1 MEATSNNELRNAIWQ
16 ALAAV
21 PAGKVVTYGQLAALS
36 GLPGYA
42 RFVGSS
48 LKKLPKDTS
57 LPWFRVINA
66 KGQISFPVDSD
77 GYNRQR
83 QHLLDEG
90 ITVKHNRINLKTF
103 QWQP

>member
-1 MEATSNNELRNAIWQ
+1 MESSEEMRRAIWQ

-21 PAGKVVTYGQLAALS
+21 PIGKVVTYGQLATLA

-42 RFVGSS
+42 RFVGAT
-48 LKKLPKDTS
+48 LKKLPKNTQ

-66 KGQISFPVDSD
+66 KGEISFPIASD

-83 QHLLDEG
+83 QQLLDDG
-90 ITVKHNRINLKTF
+90 INVKGKRVNLKHF
-103 QWQP
+103 QWRP